1 MKRTLRLTLV
11 LVAAATMALAADN
24 TLGTWKRNIAKSNS
38 APGTSPLTNGILTR
52 EAIDGGAKI
61 TVKGERADGSKVD
74 AVINAKYDGTPV
86 TVMGTGLRYDAVATR
101 QVNANTLTE
110 TRTKKGTKYHVTAR
124 IVVSADGKT
133 MTMTQEGTDADGK
146 TITATTVWDKQ

>member
-1 MKRTLRLTLV
+1 MKRILMLTFAV
-11 LVAAATMALAADN
+11 VTAATMALAADN
-24 TLGTWKRNIAKSNS
+24 TLGTWKRNIAKSKG
-38 APGTSPLTNGILTR
+38 AAGVSPVTNETLTR

-61 TVKGERADGSKVD
+61 TVKGERSDGSKID

-86 TVMGTGLRYDAVATR
+86 TVMGTGPAFDTTAIK

-124 IVVSADGKT
+124 TVVSADGKT
-133 MTMTQEGTDADGK
+133 LTTTTKGTDADGK
-146 TITATTVWDKQ
+146 PITATAVFDKQ